1 MRLLVHALEVALA
14 GERDERRAV
23 EVRVRH
29 RGHEVERARA
39 ERAEADA
46 GVAGQAAVDV
56 RHVGAALLVADRH
69 ELDRR
74 ARERLVQV
82 ERLLARDAEDVP
94 DALGLEALDEDVAG
108 LCVQPPGRSVPGSGK
123 LIPVP
128 PVARY
133 AKSGDLHI
141 AYIVEGDGPIDLM
154 WIPPW
159 ISQVEYLWS
168 ERSLMRVMRRITSFA
183 RLITFDR
190 RGSGLSD
197 PFFGAPTLEEQ
208 MDDLLAVMDAVGS
221 ERVALVGTLEG
232 GPMAALFAA
241 THPDRVSALVLY
253 ATFARATWAPGYE
266 FAWPAEVR
274 DRAHGGAASS
284 TGARAASW
292 PASRRA
298 RRAIP
303 ASWSGRAGSSGWRP
317 RRRRSGGSSSLI
329 GEFDVRDVL
338 PSIRV
343 PTLVMHRRDDSFI
356 NIEHSR
362 YLAEQIP
369 GARYVE
375 LEGGDNMFSLGDSD
389 VLLGEIEEHL
399 TGVRHEHEPD
409 RMLATVLFTDIC
421 DSTRRAAEMGDRGWR
436 VLLER
441 HDALFRHAL
450 DRHRG
455 REVKRTGDGFLATFD
470 GPARAIRCAAS
481 VAEAMGSLGIEV
493 RAGLHTGELE
503 VMDGD
508 LGGLAVHIAAR
519 VLDRAS
525 PSEVLVSGTVK
536 DLVVGSGIEFEDR
549 GEHELRGVPGEWR
562 LFAVS

>member
-1 MRLLVHALEVALA
+1 VCVVA
-14 GERDERRAV
+14 
-23 EVRVRH
+23 
-29 RGHEVERARA
+29 
-39 ERAEADA
+39 
-46 GVAGQAAVDV
+46 
-56 RHVGAALLVADRH
+56 
-69 ELDRR
+69 
-74 ARERLVQV
+74 
-82 ERLLARDAEDVP
+82 
-94 DALGLEALDEDVAG
+94 
-108 LCVQPPGRSVPGSGK
+108 
-123 LIPVP
+123 

-141 AYIVEGDGPIDLM
+141 AYVVEGDGPIDLV

-168 ERSLMRVMRRITSFA
+168 EPSLSLVMSRITQFA

-208 MDDLLAVMDAVGS
+208 MDDVLAVMEAAGS
-221 ERVALVGTLEG
+221 ERAAICGTLEG

-241 THPDRVSALVLY
+241 TFPERTDALVLY

-274 DRAHGGAASS
+274 DHHMEQGVAQWGQGWVAAGVAPGKVQDPGFMEWAGRLERLAASPS
-284 TGARAASW
+284 TI
-292 PASRRA
+292 RR
-298 RRAIP
+298 IFD
-303 ASWSGRAGSSGWRP
+303 
-317 RRRRSGGSSSLI
+317 LI

-343 PTLVMHRRDDSFI
+343 PTLVMHRENDSFI
-356 NIEHSR
+356 KVEHSR
-362 YLAEQIP
+362 YMASKIP

-375 LEGGDNMFSLGDSD
+375 LEGDDNMFSLGDSEA
-389 VLLGEIEEHL
+389 VIGEIEEFL
-399 TGVRHEHEPD
+399 TGTRHEREPD

-421 DSTRRAAEMGDRGWR
+421 ESTARAAEMGDRGWR
-436 VLLER
+436 FLLER
-441 HDALFRHAL
+441 HDALFRQAL
-450 DRHRG
+450 ERHRG
-455 REVKRTGDGFLATFD
+455 REVKQMGDGFLATFD

-481 VAEAMGSLGIEV
+481 VAEAMGSLGLQI

-508 LGGLAVHIAAR
+508 LSGLAVHIASR
-519 VLDRAS
+519 VMSAAG
-525 PSEVLVSGTVK
+525 PNEVLVSGTVK

-562 LFAVS
+562 LYAVG

>member
-1 MRLLVHALEVALA
+1 M
-14 GERDERRAV
+14 
-23 EVRVRH
+23 
-29 RGHEVERARA
+29 
-39 ERAEADA
+39 
-46 GVAGQAAVDV
+46 
-56 RHVGAALLVADRH
+56 
-69 ELDRR
+69 
-74 ARERLVQV
+74 
-82 ERLLARDAEDVP
+82 
-94 DALGLEALDEDVAG
+94 
-108 LCVQPPGRSVPGSGK
+108 
-123 LIPVP
+123 P

-168 ERSLMRVMRRITSFA
+168 ERSLERFMHRITSFA

-208 MDDLLAVMDAVGS
+208 MDDLLAVMDAAGS
-221 ERVALVGTLEG
+221 ERVAIVGTLEG
-232 GPMAALFAA
+232 GPMAIMFAA

-274 DRAHGGAASS
+274 DEHMNELVEHWGEGLTPAGVAPSEAGDPAFMEWAGRLERLTASPS
-284 TGARAASW
+284 TI
-292 PASRRA
+292 RR
-298 RRAIP
+298 IVD
-303 ASWSGRAGSSGWRP
+303 
-317 RRRRSGGSSSLI
+317 LI
-329 GEFDVRDVL
+329 GRFDVRDVL
-338 PSIRV
+338 PTIRV

-356 NIEHSR
+356 QIEHSR
-362 YLAEQIP
+362 YIAAHTP

-375 LEGGDNMFSLGDSD
+375 LEGSDNMFSLGDSEA
-389 VLLGEIEEHL
+389 LIGEIEEHL
-399 TGVRHEHEPD
+399 TGVRHVHEPD

-421 DSTRRAAEMGDRGWR
+421 DSTRRAAEMGDSGWR
-436 VLLER
+436 TLLER

-481 VAEAMGSLGIEV
+481 VAEAMSSLGIEV

-503 VMDGD
+503 VMDND

-536 DLVVGSGIEFEDR
+536 DLVVGSGIEFDDR
-549 GEHELRGVPGEWR
+549 GAHELRGVPGEWR
-562 LFAVS
+562 LYAVS